1 MHDLLAGLN
10 DAQRTAVQHVDGP
23 LLILAGPGSGKTRVV
38 THRVAHLLSLGVPA
52 SQVLALTFTNKAA
65 DEMRRRVAALAP
77 GARAWVSTFH
87 RFGAKLLRQHAER
100 VGLDPN
106 YTIYDASDAKQTL
119 KRAIE
124 ADNVPTL
131 HYTPDRIAAAISSAK
146 NRLIGPEEYEPRR
159 GSPLGEI
166 VAKAYPAY
174 QKRLLASSA
183 VDFDDLLLHVA
194 RLLHDDTELRTELD
208 TRFRYVMVDEYQDT
222 NRAQYVILRAL
233 SVDRPNLAA
242 TGDPDQSIYGW
253 RGADLNNILE
263 FENDYPQVKVVRLEQ
278 NYRSTPSILRVADAL
293 IAHNE
298 RRKPKSLF
306 TDNPEG
312 PPVRLVTYAD
322 GDDEAR
328 GVVQAIREEVAS
340 CRRRYSDYAVFY
352 RVNALSRAV
361 ERAFRQAR
369 VPFQMVRGQEF
380 YQRREIKDVLAYC
393 QLMNNPRDDLAFER
407 TVNSPP
413 RGVGKKT
420 LERLSDYA
428 HRHGLSMLDA
438 SREAVQVEGLAKRAI
453 TQVGKFVAILD
464 KLEAYTAGPVEEAVG
479 AVLHL
484 SGYREHLA
492 ESESE
497 EDLNRLAN
505 IEELLTDARQFDEQM
520 AEDEELEASLEAY
533 LERTWLVNETDG
545 WDDDTDKVTLM
556 TLHAAKGLEFP
567 VVYLLAVE
575 DGILPHERSNT
586 DPEQLEEE
594 RRLAFVGITRAQ
606 QQLQLSHALRRDFRG
621 QRRIAIPSGFLME
634 LPREEMD
641 ANEARAAD
649 DLGFDSDELIGD
661 WGDAPEEDFETAAE
675 QVDKPPSAPEPTITT
690 AAAMLSAGATTPRVA
705 PDAFKVG
712 MRVTHPELGEGRVLT
727 LSGSGKGRRAT
738 VDFGESGEKRF
749 VLAFS
754 PLRPA
759 NG

>member
-1 MHDLLAGLN
+1 
-10 DAQRTAVQHVDGP
+10 
-23 LLILAGPGSGKTRVV
+23 
-38 THRVAHLLSLGVPA
+38 
-52 SQVLALTFTNKAA
+52 
-65 DEMRRRVAALAP
+65 
-77 GARAWVSTFH
+77 
-87 RFGAKLLRQHAER
+87 
-100 VGLDPN
+100 
-106 YTIYDASDAKQTL
+106 
-119 KRAIE
+119 
-124 ADNVPTL
+124 
-131 HYTPDRIAAAISSAK
+131 
-146 NRLIGPEEYEPRR
+146 
-159 GSPLGEI
+159 
-166 VAKAYPAY
+166 
-174 QKRLLASSA
+174 
-183 VDFDDLLLHVA
+183 
-194 RLLHDDTELRTELD
+194 
-208 TRFRYVMVDEYQDT
+208 
-222 NRAQYVILRAL
+222 
-233 SVDRPNLAA
+233 
-242 TGDPDQSIYGW
+242 
-253 RGADLNNILE
+253 
-263 FENDYPQVKVVRLEQ
+263 
-278 NYRSTPSILRVADAL
+278 
-293 IAHNE
+293 
-298 RRKPKSLF
+298 
-306 TDNPEG
+306 
-312 PPVRLVTYAD
+312 
-322 GDDEAR
+322 
-328 GVVQAIREEVAS
+328 
-340 CRRRYSDYAVFY
+340 
-352 RVNALSRAV
+352 
-361 ERAFRQAR
+361 
-369 VPFQMVRGQEF
+369 
-380 YQRREIKDVLAYC
+380 
-393 QLMNNPRDDLAFER
+393 
-407 TVNSPP
+407 
-413 RGVGKKT
+413 
-420 LERLSDYA
+420 
-428 HRHGLSMLDA
+428 
-438 SREAVQVEGLAKRAI
+438 
-453 TQVGKFVAILD
+453 
-464 KLEAYTAGPVEEAVG
+464 
-479 AVLHL
+479 
-484 SGYREHLA
+484 
-492 ESESE
+492 
-497 EDLNRLAN
+497 
-505 IEELLTDARQFDEQM
+505 M